1 MFVLTGRTAAWKAN
15 CIYGEP
21 SAEAVRGKRRK
32 HDKFLYIPIFWYVA
46 IIIFKQTST
55 SLGQRESSSGGNGD
69 SASRQT
75 QWWAEFLERPSFFF
89 FPRVWKIS
97 VSGTRELECKEG
109 ENQILG
115 TGIWPYDRAAVWEP
129 MLYTVGFH
137 AFTWSG
143 RSDWEWCGSISGA
156 VMCIVGSR
164 GHFILH

>member
-75 QWWAEFLERPSFFF
+75 QWWAVFLERPSFFF
-89 FPRVWKIS
+89 PQSVEDICLRDTRTWMQGRGKPDPWNWHLALWQGCGLGTHAVHCGVLCIYLIWKIRLGMVWKHF
-97 VSGTRELECKEG
+97 R
-109 ENQILG
+109 
-115 TGIWPYDRAAVWEP
+115 
-129 MLYTVGFH
+129 
-137 AFTWSG
+137 G
-143 RSDWEWCGSISGA
+143 RNVYSW
-156 VMCIVGSR
+156 
-164 GHFILH
+164 